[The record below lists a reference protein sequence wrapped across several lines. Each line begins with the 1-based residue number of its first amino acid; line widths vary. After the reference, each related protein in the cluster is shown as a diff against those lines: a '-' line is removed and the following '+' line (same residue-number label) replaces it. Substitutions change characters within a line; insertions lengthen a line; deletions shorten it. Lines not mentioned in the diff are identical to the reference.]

1 MINYYDTKNIN
12 EFIERMDISTETFM
26 KFSTIE
32 LTLRCLGINIE
43 DMDGLGAKNVP
54 DAIKNLT
61 NKGFYGVI
69 KFSIPEKSNLSR
81 QSLETVLDYVDD
93 DIINTF
99 NSHNGLINYFKIYH
113 KRILSLFLFDKI
125 DITPIAQSMF
135 EKASAEVIG
144 NTRFLCRTRNETY
157 TDEDFLLNYKAMS
170 ITLKNLYDK
179 L

>member
-32 LTLRCLGINIE
+32 LTLRY
-43 DMDGLGAKNVP
+43 GLGAKNVP